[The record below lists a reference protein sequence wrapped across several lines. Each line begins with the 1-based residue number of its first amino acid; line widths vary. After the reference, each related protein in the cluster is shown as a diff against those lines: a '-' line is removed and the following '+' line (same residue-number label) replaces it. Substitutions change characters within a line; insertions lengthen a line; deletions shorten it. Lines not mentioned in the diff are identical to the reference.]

1 MLRIVAGRTLFGLVL
16 LVVVPVA
23 VLPVVRV
30 VVIVSMSFMFPSV
43 FFLLLSEPLDALVR
57 AHLAEIEI
65 AYNER
70 NTAKQ
75 TFAIGAVSGILNRSK
90 VIVQTRTHHKTRLP
104 LNSGHSSHSG
114 SSRSQEHGI

>member
-43 FFLLLSEPLDALVR
+43 FFLLLPEPLDALIR
-57 AHLAEIEI
+57 AHLTEIEI

-90 VIVQTRTHHKTRLP
+90 VIVQTRTHHQD
-104 LNSGHSSHSG
+104 SSPTQFRTLFS
-114 SSRSQEHGI
+114 

>member
-1 MLRIVAGRTLFGLVL
+1 MLRIVARGTLLGLVL

-23 VLPVVRV
+23 ILSVVRV
-30 VVIVSMSFMFPSV
+30 VVIVSMSFMFPP
-43 FFLLLSEPLDALVR
+43 FFFPLLSEPLDALVR

-75 TFAIGAVSGILNRSK
+75 TFAIGAISGVLNGAE
-90 VIVQTRTHHKTRLP
+90 VVVQTRTHHQDSLP
-104 LNSGHSSHSG
+104 TQCRKLFS
-114 SSRSQEHGI
+114 